1 MIPESTMPIATDPR
15 ETMALLASRIDAL
28 GALVQRLAHENAQ
41 LREASEHLADERAT
55 LLSKNEQARSRVE
68 AMIQKLKAM
77 EASP

>member
-1 MIPESTMPIATDPR
+1 
-15 ETMALLASRIDAL
+15 MALLASRIDAL
-28 GALVQRLAHENAQ
+28 GALVQRLQLENAQ
-41 LREASEHLADERAT
+41 LREASEHLAGERTA